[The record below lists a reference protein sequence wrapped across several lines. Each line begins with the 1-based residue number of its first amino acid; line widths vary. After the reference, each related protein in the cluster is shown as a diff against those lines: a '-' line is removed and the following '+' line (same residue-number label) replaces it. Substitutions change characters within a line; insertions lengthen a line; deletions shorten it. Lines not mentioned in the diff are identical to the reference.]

1 MKVLYVRTSTIEQ
14 KTDRQRVN
22 EKDYQLVIEDKCS
35 GSTDLFDREGGKRI
49 LKLIEK
55 GLLKEL
61 HVWEIDRLGRNLLTI
76 LKNIN
81 FFNEKKICIHF
92 VSQGLSTLQPD
103 GTENNISNMIISILG
118 IVAQMEKSI
127 GRERQLSGIALAKL
141 QKNKYTGRAK
151 GTSEDILKFLSKPK
165 NAKAIDYIK
174 KGYKNIEV
182 AKIVGIHF
190 NTITKIRKVAN
201 L

>member
-1 MKVLYVRTSTIEQ
+1 MKILYVRTSTIEQ

-76 LKNIN
+76 LKCNTYMSPQVNLKPTRPGISFLTHITN
-81 FFNEKKICIHF
+81 VRF
-92 VSQGLSTLQPD
+92 VS
-103 GTENNISNMIISILG
+103 
-118 IVAQMEKSI
+118 
-127 GRERQLSGIALAKL
+127 
-141 QKNKYTGRAK
+141 
-151 GTSEDILKFLSKPK
+151 
-165 NAKAIDYIK
+165 
-174 KGYKNIEV
+174 
-182 AKIVGIHF
+182 
-190 NTITKIRKVAN
+190 
-201 L
+201 